1 MMRNREREVIVVDRG
16 DHSPLWWLMVGA
28 AVGAGLGL
36 LFAPKSGE
44 ETRADLGKRIAKLR
58 EAADDT
64 LGGLHG
70 VLDENAPVHRS
81 ASDEDADE
89 PAELLED
96 EEDESP
102 ARGRR
107 GASVGDVSPARL
119 ELEQRLAEARAR
131 RRRALAAEEDEEPV
145 A

>member
-1 MMRNREREVIVVDRG
+1 MRNREREVIVVDRG

-44 ETRADLGKRIAKLR
+44 ETRADLGKRIARLR
-58 EAADDT
+58 EAADDA
-64 LGGLHG
+64 LGGLQG
-70 VLDENAPVHRS
+70 ALDEEPVHRS
-81 ASDEDADE
+81 AADEDE
-89 PAELLED
+89 PAELLDD
-96 EEDESP
+96 ETDESP

-107 GASVGDVSPARL
+107 SGSGEVSPARL
-119 ELEQRLAEARAR
+119 ELEQRLAEARSR

>member
-1 MMRNREREVIVVDRG
+1 MRNREREVIVVDRG
-16 DHSPLWWLMVGA
+16 DHSPLWWLLVGA

-44 ETRADLGKRIAKLR
+44 ETRADLGKRIARLR
-58 EAADDT
+58 EAADDA

-70 VLDENAPVHRS
+70 VLDEEEPVHRS
-81 ASDEDADE
+81 ATDEDE

-96 EEDESP
+96 ETADPP
-102 ARGRR
+102 ARSRR
-107 GASVGDVSPARL
+107 GGSTAEVSPARL
-119 ELEQRLAEARAR
+119 ELEQRLAEARSR

>member
-1 MMRNREREVIVVDRG
+1 MRNREREVIVVDRG
-16 DHSPLWWLMVGA
+16 DHSPLWWLVVGA

-44 ETRADLGKRIAKLR
+44 ETRADLGKRIARLR
-58 EAADDT
+58 EAADDA

-70 VLDENAPVHRS
+70 VLDEDAPIHRS
-81 ASDEDADE
+81 AADEDEDE
-89 PAELLED
+89 PAELLDD
-96 EEDESP
+96 ETAESP
-102 ARGRR
+102 ARARR
-107 GASVGDVSPARL
+107 GGSAAEVSPARL
-119 ELEQRLAEARAR
+119 ELEQRLAEARSR

>member
-1 MMRNREREVIVVDRG
+1 MRNKEREVIVVDRG
-16 DHSPLWWLMVGA
+16 DHSPLWWLVVGA
-28 AVGAGLGL
+28 TVGAGLGL

-44 ETRADLGKRIAKLR
+44 ETRRELGKRIAKLR
-58 EAADDT
+58 EAADDA

-70 VLDENAPVHRS
+70 ALDEETPIHRS
-81 ASDEDADE
+81 AAEEEAADLLEEEEEVIE
-89 PAELLED
+89 PA
-96 EEDESP
+96 S
-102 ARGRR
+102 RGRR
-107 GASVGDVSPARL
+107 GGSAGDASPARL

>member
-1 MMRNREREVIVVDRG
+1 MRNKEREVIVVDRG
-16 DHSPLWWLMVGA
+16 DHSPLWWLVVGA
-28 AVGAGLGL
+28 TVGAGLGL

-44 ETRADLGKRIAKLR
+44 ETRRELGKRIAKLR
-58 EAADDT
+58 EAADDA

-70 VLDENAPVHRS
+70 ALDEEPPIHRS
-81 ASDEDADE
+81 AAEEEAADLLEEEVIE
-89 PAELLED
+89 PA
-96 EEDESP
+96 S
-102 ARGRR
+102 RGRR
-107 GASVGDVSPARL
+107 GGSAGDASPARL

>member
-1 MMRNREREVIVVDRG
+1 MRTKEREVIVVDRG
-16 DHSPLWWLMVGA
+16 DHSPLWWLVVGA

-36 LFAPKSGE
+36 LFAPKSGV
-44 ETRADLGKRIAKLR
+44 ETRADLGKRIARLR
-58 EAADDT
+58 EAADDA

-70 VLDENAPVHRS
+70 VLDEEEPVHRS
-81 ASDEDADE
+81 SADE

-96 EEDESP
+96 ETAESP

-107 GASVGDVSPARL
+107 GGSGAEVSPARL
-119 ELEQRLAEARAR
+119 ELEQRLAEARSR

>member
-1 MMRNREREVIVVDRG
+1 MRNREREVIVVDRG

-36 LFAPKSGE
+36 LFAPRSGE
-44 ETRADLGKRIAKLR
+44 ETRADLGKRIARLR
-58 EAADDT
+58 EAADDA

-70 VLDENAPVHRS
+70 VLDEEEPVHRS
-81 ASDEDADE
+81 SADEDE
-89 PAELLED
+89 PAELLDD
-96 EEDESP
+96 ETAESP
-102 ARGRR
+102 GRARR
-107 GASVGDVSPARL
+107 GGPAADVSPARL
-119 ELEQRLAEARAR
+119 ELEQRLAEARSR

>member
-1 MMRNREREVIVVDRG
+1 MRNREREVIVVDRG

-36 LFAPKSGE
+36 LFAPRSGE
-44 ETRADLGKRIAKLR
+44 ETRADLGKRIARLR
-58 EAADDT
+58 EAADDA

-70 VLDENAPVHRS
+70 VLDEEEPVDRS
-81 ASDEDADE
+81 TADEDE

-96 EEDESP
+96 ETAESP
-102 ARGRR
+102 TRGRR
-107 GASVGDVSPARL
+107 GGSAAEVSPARL
-119 ELEQRLAEARAR
+119 ELEQRLAEARSR

>member
-1 MMRNREREVIVVDRG
+1 MRNREREVIVVDRG
-16 DHSPLWWLMVGA
+16 DHSPLWWLVVGA

-44 ETRADLGKRIAKLR
+44 ETRADLGKRIARLR
-58 EAADDT
+58 EAADDA

-70 VLDENAPVHRS
+70 VLDEEEPVHGS
-81 ASDEDADE
+81 AADEDE

-96 EEDESP
+96 ETAESP

-107 GASVGDVSPARL
+107 GGSAAEVSPARL
-119 ELEQRLAEARAR
+119 ELEQRLAEARSR

>member
-1 MMRNREREVIVVDRG
+1 MRNRDREVIVVDRG
-16 DHSPLWWLMVGA
+16 DHSPLWWLVVGA

-44 ETRADLGKRIAKLR
+44 ETRADVWKRIAKLR
-58 EAADDT
+58 EAADDA

-70 VLDENAPVHRS
+70 AL
-81 ASDEDADE
+81 DEDAPVQRSEADDDE

-96 EEDESP
+96 ETAESP

-107 GASVGDVSPARL
+107 SASAGDVSPARL
-119 ELEQRLAEARAR
+119 ELEQRLAEARSR

>member
-1 MMRNREREVIVVDRG
+1 MRNREREVIVVDRG
-16 DHSPLWWLMVGA
+16 DHSPLWWLVVGA

-36 LFAPKSGE
+36 LFAPRSGE
-44 ETRADLGKRIAKLR
+44 ETRADLGKRIARLR
-58 EAADDT
+58 EAADDA

-70 VLDENAPVHRS
+70 VLDDEEPVHHS
-81 ASDEDADE
+81 AGDDEDE

-96 EEDESP
+96 ETEESP
-102 ARGRR
+102 VRGRR
-107 GASVGDVSPARL
+107 GGNAGDVSPARL
-119 ELEQRLAEARAR
+119 ELEQRLAEARSR